1 MEINKETEK
10 YRRYGTILYYLL
22 QIVRK
27 TLKVKVIKNES
38 IDEKNESY
46 IFAFWHN
53 KLVAST
59 LCLDYIEKRAVLAS
73 PSKDG

>member
-38 IDEKNESY
+38 IYLHFGIIN
-46 IFAFWHN
+46 
-53 KLVAST
+53 
-59 LCLDYIEKRAVLAS
+59 
-73 PSKDG
+73 